1 MAEHAAKALPAG
13 QPAGDAGHEGPPE
26 LPGSNR
32 SWTAIAVWLLALVVC
47 LVTVL
52 RATYTA
58 DLSAFLPSHPTPE
71 QAVLIDQLK
80 EGPASRLILIGLESD
95 THSADTPRELARLS
109 KALAKQLR
117 QLPTLPGDKA
127 APFVSVNNGEPVAA
141 DKDQAVLLNH
151 RYLLSP
157 DVRPERFTVA
167 GLHAALQESLSLL
180 SSSAG
185 LMLQPLLT
193 RDPTAELVH
202 LVEGMDTGGER
213 QTVDGVWA
221 SADQQRSLLVAQIQA
236 DGSDL
241 DGQERA
247 IAAIRRQFELARQQE
262 ALPHARLLVSGP
274 AVFATQSRHTIQS
287 EATRLPMIGS
297 GIIFVLLL
305 SIYRSPRALVL
316 GLLPMASGALAGIAA
331 VAWGFGTVH
340 GITLGF
346 GITLIGEAVDYAIYL
361 FVQRGVAGF
370 WPTIRLGV
378 LTSVI
383 GFAAMLASGFPGLA
397 QLGLFSMAGLVAAA
411 AVTRWV
417 LPGLIPAGFA
427 IRPTP
432 VLDGLLLRAVDKAP
446 ALRWALALLL
456 AAAVATLVAHRER
469 LWSHELTSLSPVS
482 AEAMA
487 LDMRLRA
494 DMSAPDVRYLVV
506 VRAPDAQAAL
516 QGAEQAS
523 AALQPLVDEGVILG
537 VDSAAHYLP
546 SATTQRQR
554 QAALPD
560 DATLRARFAQA
571 VQGLPF
577 KPEKFEAFFADVAAS
592 RQQPLLTR
600 EGLNGASMALGVD
613 SLLMRQSGQWTA
625 LMGLRLPQAAAQAAA
640 SPMPNPAPGEAAV
653 APALTLTS
661 VPALDAASVRALL
674 RAAVPGAQVHFIDL
688 KAESETLYSDYLGE
702 AIRLSL
708 LGALA
713 IVLLLAVVLRAPGR
727 LLRVVAPLL
736 ATVTLVAAGLIATGP
751 PLTLF
756 HLVGLLLTVAIGSN
770 YALFFDQRTQQG
782 AGSASIVSSMVF
794 ANLTTVAGFGMLAWS
809 QVPVLHAMG
818 STVGPGAMLALL
830 LSAVMHRPLPAALA
844 SDPAERGAHAHGA
857 GQ

>member
-1 MAEHAAKALPAG
+1 MAERA
-13 QPAGDAGHEGPPE
+13 
-26 LPGSNR
+26 SNDSPDVKR
-32 SWTAIAVWLLALVVC
+32 GRAWPAIAVWLLALAVC
-47 LVTVL
+47 VVTVL

-58 DLSAFLPSHPTPE
+58 DLSAFLPSQPTPE

-95 THSADTPRELARLS
+95 AHSADTPRELARLS

-157 DVRPERFTVA
+157 DVRPERLTVA

-202 LVEGMDTGGER
+202 LVDGMDTGSER
-213 QTVDGVWA
+213 HTVDGVWA
-221 SADQQRSLLVAQIQA
+221 SSDGQRSLLVAQIQA

-247 IAAIRRQFELARQQE
+247 LAAIRQQFELVRQQE

-287 EATRLPMIGS
+287 EATRLSMIGS

-432 VLDGLLLRAVDKAP
+432 RLDGLLLRAADQAP
-446 ALRWALALLL
+446 ALRGALVLVLG
-456 AAAVATLVAHRER
+456 AAVATLVWHRDK
-469 LWSHELTSLSPVS
+469 LWSHELSSLSPVS

-506 VRAPDAQAAL
+506 VRAHDAEAAL
-516 QGAEQAS
+516 HGAEQAS
-523 AALQPLVDEGVILG
+523 AALQPLVDQGVILG

-546 SATTQRQR
+546 SAATQRQR
-554 QAALPD
+554 QTALPD
-560 DATLRARFAQA
+560 DATLRARFARA

-577 KPEKFEAFFADVAAS
+577 KPDKFEAFFADVAAA

-600 EGLNGASMALGVD
+600 QGLEGASMALGVD

-625 LMGLRLPQAAAQAAA
+625 LVGLRLPPEPAIEPGQSGRPTLRQAR
-640 SPMPNPAPGEAAV
+640 G
-653 APALTLTS
+653 
-661 VPALDAASVRALL
+661 LDAEQARHML
-674 RAAVPGAQVHFIDL
+674 RAAVSGAQVHFIDL

-713 IVLLLAVVLRAPGR
+713 IVLLLAVVLRSPSR

-736 ATVTLVAAGLIATGP
+736 ATVTLVAAGLVLTGP

-756 HLVGLLLTVAIGSN
+756 HLVGLLLIVAIGSN

-818 STVGPGAMLALL
+818 STVGPGAMLALV
-830 LSAVMHRPLPAALA
+830 LSAVMHRPVSACGGGPGSL
-844 SDPAERGAHAHGA
+844 H
-857 GQ
+857 